1 MYVSWRHDTAGR
13 AAGAYNAR
21 PGIGRAGGL
30 AMRLLSMLMPQER
43 RFFALFNQHASLVVK
58 GAATLVEM
66 LTNYTDN
73 GVRDEYV
80 AKIHAIEHAADDVTH
95 QTVQLMH
102 NTFVTPFDRDQINK
116 LIQRMDDILDLIQD
130 TAESLTLY
138 DVHSLTAEVRHLAN
152 LMQLSC
158 QKVADAVIQLS
169 SMDNGPA
176 ILKICQEVDALESDA
191 DRVMRSAISRLFREE
206 QDVRQLVK
214 LKAVYELIEL
224 TTDKCQDVALVIE
237 GVVLENG

>member
-1 MYVSWRHDTAGR
+1 MK
-13 AAGAYNAR
+13 
-21 PGIGRAGGL
+21 
-30 AMRLLSMLMPQER
+30 LLSVLMPRER
-43 RFFALFNQHASLVVK
+43 QFFTLFNKHASLVVE

-66 LTNYTDN
+66 LSNYSNDSR
-73 GVRDEYV
+73 RDEYV
-80 AKIHAIEHAADDVTH
+80 AKIQAIEHAADEVTH
-95 QTVQLMH
+95 QTVALMH

-116 LIQRMDDILDLIQD
+116 LIQRMDDILDLMQD

-138 DVHSLTAEVRHLAN
+138 DVHQLTPEVLHLADLVKICCTRVN
-152 LMQLSC
+152 E
-158 QKVADAVIQLS
+158 AVMQLS

-176 ILKICQEVDALESDA
+176 ILKICQVIDSLESDA
-191 DRVMRSAISRLFREE
+191 DRVMRAAISKLFREE

-214 LKAVYELIEL
+214 LKAVYELLEL